1 MIAKGKPEDIFPN
14 LISHFNITLF
24 TFEKENVEPY
34 GLNRDQQVLNIFKK
48 LNDKIEIKTFSTH
61 TLFDPELLLAKND
74 GVYPKTYTGFV
85 NIVSK
90 LQPLKPIET
99 FKDF

>member
-1 MIAKGKPEDIFPN
+1 MIAKGKPEEVFPK
-14 LISHFNITLF
+14 LISHFNISVF
-24 TFEKENVEPY
+24 TFENENVEPY
-34 GLNRDQQVLNIFKK
+34 GLNRDKLVLNIFKE
-48 LNDKIEIKTFSTH
+48 LNDKIEIKSFSTH
-61 TLFDPELLLAKND
+61 TLFDPELLLAENN

-90 LQPLKPIET
+90 LQPQKPIET